1 MMGKTHSDLLGQA
14 GSLNSQKDQR
24 GNNSLK
30 IGPGRRKEGPR
41 EIRLEHQKR
50 KVIPVQTSKLPG
62 PTSVLVTTG
71 AT

>member
-1 MMGKTHSDLLGQA
+1 MIQGQKREKEVGKN
-14 GSLNSQKDQR
+14 GSLQR

-50 KVIPVQTSKLPG
+50 NVTPVQTSKLPG
-62 PTSVLVTTG
+62 PTSVLVTMG